1 MDEIK
6 VCVSYKDEDGTEIN
20 HFPSSLS
27 YLGKC
32 NPVYK
37 SFAGWS
43 SSDINISNGIIPNEM
58 KNFLDFV
65 SESLNIPIS
74 IVSLGPGR
82 DETIIF

>member
-1 MDEIK
+1 
-6 VCVSYKDEDGTEIN
+6 
-20 HFPSSLS
+20 S

-32 NPVYK
+32 TPVYK
-37 SFAGWS
+37 SFTGWS
-43 SSDINISNGIIPNEM
+43 SEDIDITNGIIPDEM

>member
-1 MDEIK
+1 VAYKGEDET
-6 VCVSYKDEDGTEIN
+6 DIN

-27 YLGKC
+27 YLGRC
-32 NPVYK
+32 TPVYK

-43 SSDINISNGIIPNEM
+43 SEDIDISNGIIPTEM
-58 KNFLDFV
+58 KIFLDFV

>member
-1 MDEIK
+1 
-6 VCVSYKDEDGTEIN
+6 
-20 HFPSSLS
+20 
-27 YLGKC
+27 
-32 NPVYK
+32 VYK
-37 SFAGWS
+37 TFPGWS
-43 SSDINISNGIIPNEM
+43 SSGIDIDKGIIPEEM

>member
-1 MDEIK
+1 
-6 VCVSYKDEDGTEIN
+6 KDIN

-27 YLGKC
+27 YLGNC
-32 NPVYK
+32 TPVYK

-43 SSDINISNGIIPNEM
+43 SSDIDISKGIISGEM

-65 SESLNIPIS
+65 SGSLNIPIS